1 MRLNTIYDLSFN
13 RKKRKRVGRGMGSG
27 LGKTCGSGHKGQKA
41 RAGVAINGFEGGQ
54 MPINRRLPKRGFN
67 SLNKLSFK
75 VVNLA
80 QIDLCIKEGKLDAT
94 SIAKADLFK
103 VGLIS
108 NIYKPVKLLAK
119 GTLTEKIVIF
129 VDAYSKQAHED
140 VTKLGGQINEPAL

>member
-13 RKKRKRVGRGMGSG
+13 RKKRKRVGRGVGSG
-27 LGKTCGSGHKGQKA
+27 LGKTCGAGHKGQRA
-41 RAGVAINGFEGGQ
+41 RAGVAIKGFEGGQ

-67 SLNKLSFK
+67 SLNKLTFK

-94 SIAKADLFK
+94 NINKADLFK

-119 GTLTEKIVIF
+119 GDLSHKIIIS
-129 VDAYSKQAHED
+129 VDAYSKQAQEE
-140 VTKLGGQINEPAL
+140 VVKLGGQIIEPAL